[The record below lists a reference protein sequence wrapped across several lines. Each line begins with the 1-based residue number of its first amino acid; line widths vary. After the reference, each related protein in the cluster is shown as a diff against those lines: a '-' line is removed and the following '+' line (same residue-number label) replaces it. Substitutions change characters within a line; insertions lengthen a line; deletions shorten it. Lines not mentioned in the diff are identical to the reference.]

1 MRSIKLGIPVLLVSV
16 LALPGQENGELE
28 AWMKATGASLGV
40 LRKLEKKTGPESVAQ
55 AEKIGG
61 IYENMIG
68 FWRQRNAE
76 DAVKLSADGKAAA
89 VELASAA
96 NADDA
101 DKAVAAFNRLG
112 GTCKACHDAHRE
124 KTADGKYKIK

>member
-1 MRSIKLGIPVLLVSV
+1 MKIGIPVLLVSAF
-16 LALPGQENGELE
+16 ALPGQENGDLE
-28 AWMKATGASLGV
+28 TWMKSAGASLGV
-40 LRKLEKKTGPESVAQ
+40 LRKLEKKTGPEAVAN
-55 AEKIGG
+55 AEKLGG

-76 DAVKLSADGKAAA
+76 DAVKLSAEGKAAA

-101 DKAVAAFNRLG
+101 EKAAAAFNRIG

-124 KTADGKYKIK
+124 KTPEGKYKIK